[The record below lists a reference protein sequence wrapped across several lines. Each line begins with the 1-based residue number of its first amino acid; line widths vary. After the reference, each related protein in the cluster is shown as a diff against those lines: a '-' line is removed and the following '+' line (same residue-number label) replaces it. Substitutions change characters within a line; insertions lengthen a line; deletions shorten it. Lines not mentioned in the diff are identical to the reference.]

1 MAAKVLNI
9 EIGDRLTKVC
19 LSIPKGKSYQIK
31 NSFMFQ
37 TPDNAVA
44 DGMITAP
51 DILATKLREKLME
64 HDVHETKTAV
74 FSITSGKVATRE
86 VMLPPVKD
94 NRIKS
99 VVEANASEY
108 FPIDMSKY
116 HVTYKLLERIPKGDN
131 AGCRVLVFAVPV
143 SLLETYFR
151 MAGIAGLTIQAL
163 DFSGNSQYQALRTLR
178 SEGVTMYVNV
188 DCTNSFVTFIQEG
201 KLLMQRAFTF
211 GGDELILSYMN
222 AAEKSSDEYVGCL
235 YDCSEPEPQFMKD
248 GLLAPSDITESLSA
262 SSAALSA
269 APIISTPTTGTS
281 RSRKSCSWEPAVI

>member
-86 VMLPPVKD
+86 VMLPPVK
-94 NRIKS
+94 
-99 VVEANASEY
+99 
-108 FPIDMSKY
+108 
-116 HVTYKLLERIPKGDN
+116 
-131 AGCRVLVFAVPV
+131 
-143 SLLETYFR
+143 
-151 MAGIAGLTIQAL
+151 
-163 DFSGNSQYQALRTLR
+163 
-178 SEGVTMYVNV
+178 
-188 DCTNSFVTFIQEG
+188 
-201 KLLMQRAFTF
+201 
-211 GGDELILSYMN
+211 
-222 AAEKSSDEYVGCL
+222 
-235 YDCSEPEPQFMKD
+235 
-248 GLLAPSDITESLSA
+248 
-262 SSAALSA
+262 
-269 APIISTPTTGTS
+269 
-281 RSRKSCSWEPAVI
+281 